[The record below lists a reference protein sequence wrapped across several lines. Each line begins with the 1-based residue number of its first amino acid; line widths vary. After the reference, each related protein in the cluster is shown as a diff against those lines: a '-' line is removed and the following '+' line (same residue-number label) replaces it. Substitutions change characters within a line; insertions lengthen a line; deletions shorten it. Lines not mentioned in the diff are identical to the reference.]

1 MRPTI
6 EPSTALGLPRRS
18 WWRSGSSS
26 MRSSSIASRS
36 AAETGVANGSTP
48 ASSASSWSSFA
59 HRPWKVVT
67 AGSSE
72 AGRPSRSSIRSR
84 SASAAGEST
93 RMLSAGSASPGRS
106 ASHAKRSISAVVLP
120 VPAPP
125 MMSSGPPPCLT
136 ASCWAAESTSE
147 TRIRPR

>member
-106 ASHAKRSISAVVLP
+106 ASQAKRSIERGRLAGPGAADDEQRSAPVLDGF
-120 VPAPP
+120 VL
-125 MMSSGPPPCLT
+125 GGG
-136 ASCWAAESTSE
+136 EHFGN
-147 TRIRPR
+147 